1 MSLADPSR
9 DWSSAWRGSGRVDRL
24 AFAVI
29 LAAVVL
35 THLPLL
41 RLPFFWDEAGYYI
54 PAARDLF
61 LAGSLIPSSVPSNA
75 HPPLVMAYLGTWWKI
90 AGFSMVVT
98 RIAMLLVA
106 AFALLGVFRLG
117 RLLTNTDVAVSAT
130 LCTALY
136 PVFFAQ
142 SSMAHIDLAAAGL
155 SLWGLEA
162 YLGGRRRAC
171 TLWFTLAA
179 LAKETA
185 VLAPLGLL
193 AWELARS
200 PISRRTSDP
209 ICLAPP
215 RVRLVSLAAPVAILC
230 GWYAYHY
237 SKTGYL
243 LGNPE
248 FFRYNVQ
255 ATRHPIRILLA
266 LGMRIWQVTGYLHLW
281 VLTAM
286 MAGALTQPPL
296 RDGNVE
302 RPRIS
307 LSAQM
312 ALGLVILAYV
322 SAMALV
328 GGAVLA
334 RYMLPVIP
342 LWIILAVS
350 TLRRRIRLW
359 PAWVA
364 VACAAFVAA
373 WFWNPPYGF
382 SLEDNLAYRDYIGL
396 HEDAE
401 HLLESRYPRARV
413 LTAWPASDEIS
424 HPYLGYVTQ
433 PLRVVQIEDFTAEEL
448 FSAARER
455 RRFDVVLLFST
466 KYEPPRQLL
475 ERWSTWNRAKAR
487 FFGFH
492 RDLVPSAAAQILG
505 GGIVFREARTGQWIA
520 VIELQPAE
528 EACDLSH
535 RHDMA
540 GVRLHDQPD
549 FPSRHELQSVA
560 GSQRQVDFESYAA
573 VDTGGDDHVLSHQG
587 DDSAGQHITRAQSL
601 RRMGGQ

>member
-1 MSLADPSR
+1 MSFAHPSP
-9 DWSSAWRGSGRVDRL
+9 DSSGAGRGSGSLSGL

-29 LAAVVL
+29 LAAVL
-35 THLPLL
+35 LMHFPLF

-75 HPPLVMAYLGTWWKI
+75 HPPLVMAYLGTWWRI
-90 AGFSMVVT
+90 AGFSLLVT

-106 AFALLGVFRLG
+106 AFALLGVFQLARLVA
-117 RLLTNTDVAVSAT
+117 NTEVAVATT
-130 LCTALY
+130 LCAALY

-155 SLWGLEA
+155 SFWGLEA

-171 TLWFTLAA
+171 TLWFTLAV

-185 VLAPLGLL
+185 VLTPLGLL
-193 AWELARS
+193 AWEWVC
-200 PISRRTSDP
+200 PWISRRTLDP
-209 ICLAPP
+209 VCPAPP
-215 RVRLVSLAAPVAILC
+215 RSRRVWLAAPVAILC

-237 SKTGYL
+237 WRTGYV

-255 ATRHPIRILLA
+255 ATHHPMRILLA
-266 LGMRIWQVTGYLHLW
+266 LGTRIWQVTGYLHLW

-286 MAGALTQPPL
+286 MAWALTRPPL
-296 RDGNVE
+296 REENAE

-312 ALGLVILAYV
+312 VLGVVILAYV

-334 RYMLPVIP
+334 RYMLPVVP

-350 TLRRRIRLW
+350 TLRRRIRFW
-359 PAWVA
+359 PAGVA

-373 WFWNPPYGF
+373 LFWNPPYGF
-382 SLEDNLAYRDYIGL
+382 APEDNLAYRDYIGL
-396 HEDAE
+396 HADAE

-424 HPYLGYVTQ
+424 HPYLGYVTE

-448 FSAARER
+448 CSALEER
-455 RRFDVVLLFST
+455 SRFDVALIFST
-466 KYEPPRQLL
+466 KYEPPRPLL
-475 ERWSTWNRAKAR
+475 ERWKAWNRVKAR
-487 FFGFH
+487 YFGFH
-492 RDLVPSAAAQILG
+492 RDLAPASAAQILG
-505 GGIVFREARTGQWIA
+505 GQIVFREARTGQWVA
-520 VIELQPAE
+520 VIELRPAE
-528 EACDLSH
+528 EA
-535 RHDMA
+535 RH
-540 GVRLHDQPD
+540 L
-549 FPSRHELQSVA
+549 
-560 GSQRQVDFESYAA
+560 
-573 VDTGGDDHVLSHQG
+573 
-587 DDSAGQHITRAQSL
+587 L
-601 RRMGGQ
+601 RPP

>member
-1 MSLADPSR
+1 MSFADPSN
-9 DWSSAWRGSGRVDRL
+9 DSSGAWRGSGRLSGL
-24 AFAVI
+24 AFVVI
-29 LAAVVL
+29 LAAVL
-35 THLPLL
+35 IAHFPLL

-54 PAARDLF
+54 PAARDLL
-61 LAGSLIPSSVPSNA
+61 LAGNVIPSSVPSNA

-90 AGFSMVVT
+90 AGFSMLVT
-98 RIAMLLVA
+98 RAAMLLVA
-106 AFALLGVFRLG
+106 AFALLGVFRLA
-117 RLLTNTDVAVSAT
+117 RLVANSEVAVAAT
-130 LCTALY
+130 LCAALY

-142 SSMAHIDLAAAGL
+142 SSMAHIDLAAAAL
-155 SLWGLEA
+155 SFWGLEA
-162 YLGGRRRAC
+162 YLGGRPRAG
-171 TLWFTLAA
+171 TLWFTLAT

-200 PISRRTSDP
+200 PISRRTLDP
-209 ICLAPP
+209 ICLASP
-215 RVRLVSLAAPVAILC
+215 RGRLISLTAPVAILC
-230 GWYAYHY
+230 SWYAYHY
-237 SKTGYL
+237 SKTGYV

-255 ATRHPIRILLA
+255 ATHHPIRILLA
-266 LGMRIWQVTGYLHLW
+266 LGLRIWQVTGYLHMW
-281 VLTAM
+281 VLTAI
-286 MAGALTQPPL
+286 MAWALTQPPL
-296 RDGNVE
+296 RDGNAE

-312 ALGLVILAYV
+312 VFGVVILAYV

-334 RYMLPVIP
+334 RYMLPVVP

-364 VACAAFVAA
+364 VACGAFVAA
-373 WFWNPPYGF
+373 LFWNPPYGF
-382 SLEDNLAYRDYIGL
+382 SPEDNLAYRDYICL

-401 HLLESRYPRARV
+401 HVLESRYPRARV

-448 FSAARER
+448 FSVVEER
-455 RRFDVVLLFST
+455 GRFDVVLLFST

-475 ERWSTWNRAKAR
+475 ERWGAWNRVKAR

-505 GGIVFREARTGQWIA
+505 GRIVFREARTGQWVA
-520 VIELQPAE
+520 VIELQPVK
-528 EACDLSH
+528 EARDLSD

-540 GVRLHDQPD
+540 RVRLHDQPD
-549 FPSRHELQSVA
+549 FPSRHELQGLA
-560 GSQRQVDFESYAA
+560 GSQRQVNFESYAA

-587 DDSAGQHITRAQSL
+587 GDSAGQHITCTQSL